1 MKQTG
6 LLFSFLFAT
15 VAAVP
20 SFAQESTSKTRSLI
34 DVNRP
39 FLEERHRATE
49 WERDPFVLPARPSGE
64 TAGNDIEK
72 ETGKSLFLNAIIHQE
87 DGGTAIINHQIVR
100 EKDRIEGM
108 TVREILSDRVILQD
122 GSKEIE
128 LRVEP
133 FSSE

>member
-1 MKQTG
+1 
-6 LLFSFLFAT
+6 
-15 VAAVP
+15 
-20 SFAQESTSKTRSLI
+20 
-34 DVNRP
+34 
-39 FLEERHRATE
+39 LEERHRATE